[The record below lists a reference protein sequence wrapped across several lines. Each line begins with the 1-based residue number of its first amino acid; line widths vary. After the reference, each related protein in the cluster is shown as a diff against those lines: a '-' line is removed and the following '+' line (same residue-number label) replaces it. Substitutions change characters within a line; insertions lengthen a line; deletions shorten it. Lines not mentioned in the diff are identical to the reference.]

1 MKTLLTTCFLVILIV
16 SCAES
21 ARPQTPGPTL
31 LTQEN
36 SQRAIAVDSVM
47 LARDPLPV
55 VARIN
60 FSNDRRTRVTLF
72 GTNMELLPGET
83 ASAMTARARDS
94 RSKTH
99 ALIVESVTRV
109 PGLDSLTQVIVKLPD
124 ALAQAGDVFVSVTL
138 HSQTSNEVLVNIEV
152 QTEPRRV
159 TLVVR
164 RIDNGKDTYPDAAY
178 SFEHGVN
185 GVGGMSITRNDYDVL
200 FGNRPDRDTF
210 AVTTV
215 VDDRSR
221 IQDIGALN
229 WSDSFQV
236 PVLTPLT
243 DPLAFEPDVDAI
255 VGHMYVV
262 HTKDTETDLY
272 FLFRVE
278 ALDPLKTV
286 TITWKAVRSPEE

>member
-31 LTQEN
+31 LTHEN

-60 FSNDRRTRVTLF
+60 FSNDRRTRVMLF
-72 GTNMELLPGET
+72 GTNMDLLPGET

-94 RSKTH
+94 QSKIY
-99 ALIVESVTRV
+99 ALTVESVTKV
-109 PGLDSLTQVIVKLPD
+109 PGLDPLTQVIVKLPD
-124 ALAQAGDVFVSVTL
+124 ALAQAGEVFVSVIL
-138 HSQTSNEVLVNIEV
+138 HAQTSNEVLVNVEV
-152 QTEPRRV
+152 QTEPRRA

-164 RIDNGKDTYPDAAY
+164 RVVNGEDTYVNACY

-185 GVGGMSITRNDYDVL
+185 GAGSLPITNNDWDVL
-200 FGNRPDRDTF
+200 FGNTPDRDGF
-210 AVTTV
+210 DVTTV
-215 VDDRSR
+215 GDDRSR
-221 IQDIGALN
+221 ILDMGTLN
-229 WSDSFQV
+229 WGDSFQV
-236 PVLTPLT
+236 PVVTPHPVPT
-243 DPLAFEPDVDAI
+243 NDAEVAAI

-278 ALDPLKTV
+278 ALDPLKSV